1 MKFTLRH
8 QKIKSPYG
16 VVFILSIITADKMSL
31 RLAQKQ
37 RGT

>member
-16 VVFILSIITADKMSL
+16 VVFILSITADKMSL